1 MGIDINIRQAYSE
14 VDEFLTLLTDEQI
27 NKIPLKLRSF
37 FKEEKDNEYK
47 KVIDIER
54 PIKEQD
60 LKSETLAIIA
70 FLNLQYWCEDE
81 NEKAQLRQTYM
92 ENEETYRNFM
102 QEDFNTNDTFDKAV
116 LEKQDKITINNEIV
130 QYKAS
135 IIKRI
140 FNKIKDLFR
149 K

>member
-1 MGIDINIRQAYSE
+1 MGININIRQAYSE

-27 NKIPLKLRSF
+27 NKIPLKLRNF

-47 KVIDIER
+47 KGIDIER

-130 QYKAS
+130 QYKAP

-140 FNKIKDLFR
+140 FNKIKALFR

>member
-1 MGIDINIRQAYSE
+1 MNINIRQAYSE

-27 NKIPLKLRSF
+27 NKVPLKLRNF

-47 KVIDIER
+47 KGIDIDR
-54 PIKEQD
+54 PIKEQN

-81 NEKAQLRQTYM
+81 NEKEQLRQTYM
-92 ENEETYRNFM
+92 KNEEIYRDFM
-102 QEDFNTNDTFDKAV
+102 QVDFNNNDTFDKPI
-116 LEKQDKITINNEIV
+116 LEEPDKITNNNEMV
-130 QYKAS
+130 QYKES

-140 FNKIKDLFR
+140 FGKIKNLFR

>member
-27 NKIPLKLRSF
+27 NKIPLKLRNF

-47 KVIDIER
+47 KGIDIER